1 MKRRMVLT
9 LVAVL
14 ALVLPAA
21 VALGQAPPG
30 PTQVY
35 RTSMEV
41 TGAPATFDLINLVL
55 DFAPGA
61 RTPVHSHGGQG
72 IVTVP
77 EGEVIHRP
85 EGGEARRVVAGDFFI
100 ETPGNPHTAGNE
112 SQANARVAFTLLL
125 PKGAAVTMVEGEAG
139 QNPPPGPTT
148 VYRTSFE
155 ATNPGAT
162 FDLVNLVLDFAP
174 GVWTSLH
181 SHGGH

>member
-14 ALVLPAA
+14 TLVFPAA

-61 RTPVHSHGGQG
+61 QTPVHSHGGQG
-72 IVTVP
+72 IVTVLERRNHP
-77 EGEVIHRP
+77 P
-85 EGGEARRVVAGDFFI
+85 AGGR
-100 ETPGNPHTAGNE
+100 
-112 SQANARVAFTLLL
+112 
-125 PKGAAVTMVEGEAG
+125 
-139 QNPPPGPTT
+139 
-148 VYRTSFE
+148 
-155 ATNPGAT
+155 
-162 FDLVNLVLDFAP
+162 
-174 GVWTSLH
+174 
-181 SHGGH
+181 